1 MLLARDIMRSD
12 VMTLSPETP
21 LPEAAAFLTR
31 FRISGA
37 PVVGPGRRLL
47 GILSQ
52 TDLVGRGREKPGG
65 EVADA
70 MTPLAY
76 CAEEETPVNELARFM
91 LRKRIHRIVVARN
104 GHLKGIITATDM
116 LQAML
121 KTIEDHPS
129 PPPPSGR
136 PGRRKPK
143 RRRAA

>member
-1 MLLARDIMRSD
+1 MLVARDIMRLD
-12 VMTLSPETP
+12 VLTLSPETP

-37 PVVGPGRRLL
+37 PVVGPGRKLL

-52 TDLVGRGREKPGG
+52 TDLVRRGREKPEG

-76 CAEEETPVNELARFM
+76 CAEEATPVNELARFM
-91 LRKRIHRIVVARN
+91 LRKRIHRIVVARK
-104 GHLKGIITATDM
+104 GHLRGIITATDM

-121 KTIEDHPS
+121 KTLESQTAPTS
-129 PPPPSGR
+129 R
-136 PGRRKPK
+136 KRRRKP
-143 RRRAA
+143 RPRRAP